1 MNEEP
6 IAHIYCWIAYWASQ
20 PRVNVWRKWLW
31 LLRGK
36 PGVTEQQLLEFKPNI
51 SLVCEPLFGRRVK
64 TMDGTRMLTVR
75 PSIRR
80 GKRSRIKIYLEALD
94 IVREFNQ
101 VEDLMRLGV
110 FRREVT
116 QIAGLEEIDRPFYD
130 LVMRELQRRTISPQ
144 QVRKLAQRMPTGSAI
159 QRALLELGEDKD
171 LLLAAE

>member
-1 MNEEP
+1 LDKEE
-6 IAHIYCWIAYWASQ
+6 ILAISRWASQ
-20 PRVNVWRKWLW
+20 PRENVWRNWLK

-64 TMDGTRMLTVR
+64 GSLGMVSVR
-75 PSIRR
+75 PSLTRR
-80 GKRSRIKIYLEALD
+80 VKIYLEALD

-101 VEDLMRLGV
+101 LDDLMRLGV

-116 QIAGLEEIDRPFYD
+116 SIAGLKEIDQPFYS
-130 LVMRELQRRTISPQ
+130 LVEREFHRLSACQLK
-144 QVRKLAQRMPTGSAI
+144 KLAERMPLGSAI
-159 QRALLELGEDKD
+159 QQALYRLEESKT